1 MPDSSGLL
9 NQVDAKLID
18 VFLIRHNPDGR
29 LSCPVTGARVPIS
42 SWKVTN
48 RLCLAPLMG
57 VGLGASKNHVAMLQV
72 VSPAGGVVLLDAVA
86 IGLVGVATV
95 N

>member
-1 MPDSSGLL
+1 MPNSSGLL
-9 NQVDAKLID
+9 NQADAKTLD
-18 VFLIRHNPDGR
+18 AFLLRHNSDGC

-42 SWKVTN
+42 KWKITN
-48 RLCLAPLMG
+48 RLCLMPLMG
-57 VGLGASKNHVAMLQV
+57 VGLGVSKNHAPMLQV